1 MPASHLP
8 SLLQYPPQTGRATP
22 HGVNGG
28 EQHWIVKTSQPDQ
41 PPAITISRPSG
52 FGDGKSAWLVLRC
65 IESEASVL
73 IAAPLPMSGSGPIS
87 VSYRLSN
94 GIQKTEEWISTSN
107 GVFFAPSGDS
117 RRGAASRNGKK
128 LKFRVSTAQ
137 PKCCGVRSRWTRRT
151 APPSF
156 WAECAKVPNRA
167 TEEYSDPDSQQNDV
181 SGVKPTFVSIGAQD
195 GARQV
200 QQRLIDLGYLSG
212 TADGV
217 WGARSQAA
225 LKNFCAKNGLD
236 DVGSWNQTTS
246 DVLLGAAA
254 LANVNAKK
262 RDGPVTSSGPFV
274 PQGLLV
280 VRAF

>member
-1 MPASHLP
+1 MTRKTPKSVPFGKLAVFGGLALWIIAKLAPDSPPTHTRSDAPPKP
-8 SLLQYPPQTGRATP
+8 SLNKTEDRIASEPPPVIAPVPTADWSTTP

-117 RRGAASRNGKK
+117 SEALLAEMERSSSFA
-128 LKFRVSTAQ
+128 FQ
-137 PKCCGVRSRWTRRT
+137 PLNQNAVAFDLDGLGGLL
-151 APPSF
+151 PSF

-167 TEEYSDPDSQQNDV
+167 TEEYSDPDSATERREWSQTNIREYQH
-181 SGVKPTFVSIGAQD
+181 
-195 GARQV
+195 ARW
-200 QQRLIDLGYLSG
+200 RPPSP
-212 TADGV
+212 
-217 WGARSQAA
+217 AA
-225 LKNFCAKNGLD
+225 SN
-236 DVGSWNQTTS
+236 
-246 DVLLGAAA
+246 
-254 LANVNAKK
+254 
-262 RDGPVTSSGPFV
+262 
-274 PQGLLV
+274 
-280 VRAF
+280 